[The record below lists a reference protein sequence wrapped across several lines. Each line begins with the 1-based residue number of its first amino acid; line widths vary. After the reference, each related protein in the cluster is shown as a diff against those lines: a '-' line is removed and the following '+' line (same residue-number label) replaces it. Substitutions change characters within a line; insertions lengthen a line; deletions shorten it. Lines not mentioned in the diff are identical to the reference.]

1 MARRRS
7 VGHSRIGTGQE
18 NHPAGQI
25 GSVVRAQFATV
36 DDLQQGRRV
45 DRIAFAVRHAQREAN
60 QLAILLDDPPQNPR
74 RNEEDRRID
83 GPDGL
88 LDLRR
93 RPIPIRS
100 TVLPGVRLY
109 PRIVALIAC
118 SHPADGAGG
127 YGRSSAAHRFE
138 RST

>member
-1 MARRRS
+1 MAR
-7 VGHSRIGTGQE
+7 VDPIGHSALGTGQE

-74 RNEEDRRID
+74 RNEKDGRID

-100 TVLPGVRLY
+100 TVLPGVRFILH
-109 PRIVALIAC
+109 RR
-118 SHPADGAGG
+118 SHRMFTSSRW
-127 YGRSSAAHRFE
+127 GRRLRPVIRARRFE